1 MNKSFNKSLRMARQP
16 IFGLAV
22 AVLVAL
28 LALVGLSRPANGQ
41 TVRGVPNVVLVHGG
55 WADGSSWSGVI
66 QRLQAAG
73 FHVVAPQLPET
84 SLGDDVARVRQVL
97 ASQSGPTLLV
107 AHSYG
112 GEVISALGT
121 DAPNVVGLVY
131 VAAFGL
137 DEGESLNALLAQGP
151 AAPWAAEVRPDSQ
164 GFLYLSEEGF
174 LKYFAPDVDPA
185 QAHVMYAVQ
194 QPPKASIFDEKVSVP
209 SWRSLPSWYL
219 VTTDD
224 QMIAPAAQRQLAERM
239 GATIQMVASSHVP
252 MVSQPDV
259 VAELIIVAARQ

>member
-1 MNKSFNKSLRMARQP
+1 MTN
-16 IFGLAV
+16 I
-22 AVLVAL
+22 
-28 LALVGLSRPANGQ
+28 
-41 TVRGVPNVVLVHGG
+41 VLVHGA

-66 QRLQAAG
+66 KRLQAAG
-73 FHVVAPQLPET
+73 YNVVAPQLPQT
-84 SLGDDVARVRQVL
+84 SLGDDVARVREVL
-97 ASQSGPTLLV
+97 SNQSGSTLLV

-137 DEGESLNALLAQGP
+137 DEGESLNALQAQGP
-151 AAPWAAEVRPDSQ
+151 SLPSAAEVRPDSQ

-185 QAHVMYAVQ
+185 QAKVMYAVQ
-194 QPPKASIFDEKVSVP
+194 QPPKASIFDEKIGTP
-209 SWRSLPSWYL
+209 AWRVLPSWYL
-219 VTTDD
+219 VTTQD
-224 QMIAPAAQRQLAERM
+224 QMIPPQAQKQLAERM
-239 GATIQMVASSHVP
+239 GATIQMVAASHVP

-259 VAELIIVAARQ
+259 VAELIMVAAR